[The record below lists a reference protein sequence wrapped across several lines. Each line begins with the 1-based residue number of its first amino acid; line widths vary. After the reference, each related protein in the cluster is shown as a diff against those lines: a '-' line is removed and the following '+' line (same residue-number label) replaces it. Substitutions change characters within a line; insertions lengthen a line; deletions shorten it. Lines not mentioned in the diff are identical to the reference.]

1 MKKDTFSIIIVPHDL
16 KKTRTYKMPYSLFYL
31 LVVLLAI
38 GLVVI
43 IIFVATYGRIL
54 LQAREAAGLEK
65 QVEELTRR
73 AEMMGE
79 LRRNL
84 AHMTAMNMQIRRM
97 LGIATDTASAGE
109 GGGKIDRSRAE
120 SMAYGI
126 DRNQMLRSIPTF
138 WPVRGYITRGFS
150 VAGGKNSSTYHPGI
164 DIAVDVGTPVLA
176 SASGVVTEAG
186 WDDTYGY
193 YVEIDHGFGLKT
205 LYGHN
210 QRVVVKKDERVVR
223 GQTIAYSGNTG
234 KSSAPHLHFEI
245 TRDNVPVNPLDY
257 LLK

>member
-16 KKTRTYKMPYSLFYL
+16 KKTRTYKVPYRLFYTL
-31 LVVLLAI
+31 LILLGI

-43 IIFVATYGRIL
+43 IIFVATYGRVL

-65 QVEELTRR
+65 QVEELTKRT
-73 AEMMGE
+73 ETMGE

-84 AHMTAMNMQIRRM
+84 AHMTAMNIQIKRM
-97 LGIATDTASAGE
+97 LGMEIDTVSTSEAG
-109 GGGKIDRSRAE
+109 
-120 SMAYGI
+120 MV
-126 DRNQMLRSIPTF
+126 DRNSRGEPLSSSMNKEQALRAIPTF
-138 WPVRGYITRGFS
+138 WPVRGYITRGFNI
-150 VAGGKNSSTYHPGI
+150 AGGKNGPSYHPGI
-164 DIAVDVGTPVLA
+164 DIAVDEGTPVLA
-176 SASGVVTEAG
+176 SASGVVSETG
-186 WDDTYGY
+186 WDDVYGY
-193 YVEIDHGFGLKT
+193 YVEIDHGYGLKSF
-205 LYGHN
+205 YGHN